1 VSRILGIDLGTRRI
15 GVALGDLVT
24 GHARPLVTL
33 VRRDIPRDAAS
44 LSRLAVEHDA
54 EELVVG
60 LPLSLD
66 GSEGPQATSTREWA
80 AAVVPLTGLR
90 VSWQDER
97 HTSQEAER
105 RIGSPAR
112 GRSGGPPSTSA
123 MRAYR
128 ARVDREAA
136 LAIAQAAI
144 DARSASGIL
153 PTGVRP

>member
-1 VSRILGIDLGTRRI
+1 MRR
-15 GVALGDLVT
+15 
-24 GHARPLVTL
+24 
-33 VRRDIPRDAAS
+33 AS
-44 LSRLAVEHDA
+44 ADWPVEHDA

-112 GRSGGPPSTSA
+112 GRSGGPPS
-123 MRAYR
+123 
-128 ARVDREAA
+128 
-136 LAIAQAAI
+136 AIRHAC
-144 DARSASGIL
+144 L
-153 PTGVRP
+153 PRPRRP